1 MNEFARTALNNLLAP
16 DKDRQDSAFTLL
28 MNATIQPVDWAY
40 EVWDVL
46 VNTLTD
52 EDNRRR
58 AIAAQVLCNLA
69 KSDPKR
75 KMRKTLPALLTVTKD
90 ERFVTA
96 RHCMQSLWKVG
107 VVSKDL
113 QDRLIDGLAI
123 RFEECS
129 AEKNCTLIR
138 YDIIAVLSRVYDHSG
153 DERIRQRAQA
163 WIATEPDL
171 KYRKKYAGVWKSK

>member
-1 MNEFARTALNNLLAP
+1 MNELARTALNNLLAP
-16 DKDRQDSAFTLL
+16 DKDRQDNAFTSF
-28 MNATIQPVDWAY
+28 MDATAQPVDWAY
-40 EVWDVL
+40 EVWDAL

-75 KMRKTLPALLTVTKD
+75 KMRNTLPALLTLTKD

-107 VVSKDL
+107 VVSTDL
-113 QDRLIDGLAI
+113 QNLLIDGLAV
-123 RFEECS
+123 RFDECS
-129 AEKNCTLIR
+129 TEKNCTLIR
-138 YDIIAVLSRVYDHSG
+138 YDIIVVLSRVYDHSG
-153 DERIRQRAQA
+153 DERIRQQAQA
-163 WIATEPDL
+163 WIATEQDL